1 MNVCMSYKK
10 YYNMKEIKFEK
21 ELTLISQGSQRNVYF
36 VIIGILKTL
45 VINLNHI
52 LIINVMIYL

>member
-1 MNVCMSYKK
+1 
-10 YYNMKEIKFEK
+10 MKELKFEK
-21 ELTLISQGSQRNVYF
+21 ELTLLSQISQRNVYF

-45 VINLNHI
+45 VINLNNM